1 MSNLEF
7 LQLLHEQ
14 RERTTYVRLT
24 ALDREDR
31 PIEAIEGLATS
42 GSINIDGKSAMQRT
56 CNLTLAAKEININ
69 DYYWTFNQKFRVEI
83 GLENKIDK
91 THDSVIWFKQGIF
104 YITTFNC
111 ALSVN
116 SYNISISGK
125 DKLCRLDGSMG
136 GLFSAPTD
144 LGSIEEENKNGD
156 IEIKSLPIDQIIRE
170 MVHTYG
176 DEPFHNIIINDLE
189 EAGLILQEYR
199 YDQDLFLI
207 REANSDDYSQ
217 GDIGGNVLAI
227 VNGEEKT
234 LKEWS
239 KTDTFVFDD
248 LSDLT
253 DVNATRFTIIKS
265 DETEVECCAAR
276 IIYGQTAGFKETPLT
291 YAGKLIANAGE
302 SVTSILDKIVQMHGD
317 LEYIYNLDGQ
327 FIFQKK
333 KTYVNT
339 IWTPEQKNNEGESF
353 IDPYATPFAYTFGD
367 FSQVTSFS
375 NSPAIG
381 EVKND
386 FSVWGERQGVGG
398 GNIPIHMRYAIDIKP
413 GIYKSIEVSED
424 ELKAYNEKYGL
435 NTGPQE
441 STLYVAS
448 DKYTKHENTLVFEQ
462 KSFAFYDEE
471 TGTVH
476 FNILQVVKDDAGHL
490 IVDTKTVGYSYD
502 DTMIL
507 CDWRE
512 LIYQMALDYNKYGH
526 LDNFEQKVAA
536 ANPQLYPSGR
546 TGYEQY
552 YTDMQGFW
560 RQLYNPQPYSKKDI
574 TDETAYKQYEELY
587 IKHLDG
593 TYSKSEKYSEDVT
606 YYIRDNSFYQEEH
619 ARFPWSSTI
628 YDTPEQLNFWIDF
641 LDTQGELHKFSVKAI
656 GQRPKIANEAKS
668 VKAIYYKETPN
679 LIFVNDTSA
688 KTYKKTGYRYFTQ
701 GQYFNM
707 FATSAQGVSA
717 KEKIDTLLYNHAVTP
732 ESVSMTIIPIY
743 NLEPSTRIY
752 ISDINSK
759 VSGEYIISKI
769 SMPLQYNGTMNI
781 SATKCSF
788 NIFNNVGDISKPDDI
803 VGAALSTSD
812 GYILKD
818 SNNLVLVVQ
827 GG

>member
-7 LQLLHEQ
+7 LQQLHEQ

-91 THDSVIWFKQGIF
+91 THDNIIWFKQGIF
-104 YITTFNC
+104 YITTFSCVLNI
-111 ALSVN
+111 N

-144 LGSIEEENKNGD
+144 LGSIEEEDKNGN
-156 IEIKSLPIDQIIRE
+156 IIIKQLPIDQIIRE

-189 EAGLILQEYR
+189 ETGLILQEYR

-207 REANSDDYSQ
+207 RKANSDDYTQ
-217 GDIGGNVLAI
+217 GDIGGNVLATI
-227 VNGEEKT
+227 NGEEKT

-253 DVNATRFTIIKS
+253 DVDVTKFTITES
-265 DETEVECCAAR
+265 DETEAEYCAAR
-276 IIYGQTAGFKETPLT
+276 ILYGQTAGFKETPLT

-302 SVTSILDKIVQMHGD
+302 SVTSILDKIVQMLGD
-317 LEYIYNLDGQ
+317 FEYFYNLNGQ
-327 FIFQKK
+327 FVFQKK
-333 KTYVNT
+333 KTYINT
-339 IWTPEQKNNEGESF
+339 AWTPEQKNNEGESF

-381 EVKND
+381 EIKND
-386 FSVWGERQGVGG
+386 FSVWGERQGVSG

-413 GIYKSIEVSED
+413 GIYKSIEVSAD
-424 ELKAYNEKYGL
+424 ELEAYNKKYGL
-435 NTGPQE
+435 NTPAQE
-441 STLYVAS
+441 STLYIAG
-448 DKYTKHENTLVFEQ
+448 DKYSKYSDALIFEQ
-462 KSFAFYDEE
+462 KSFAYYDEE
-471 TGTVH
+471 KGRLH
-476 FNILQVVKDDAGHL
+476 FKILQVIKDDNGNL
-490 IVDTKTVGYSYD
+490 TVDTKTVGYNYD
-502 DTMIL
+502 DTMII

-526 LDNFEQKVAA
+526 LDNFEQKVAQ
-536 ANPQLYPSGR
+536 ANPELYPSGR

-552 YTDMQGFW
+552 YIDMQGFW
-560 RQLYNPQPYSKKDI
+560 RQLYNPYPYTKQNI
-574 TDETAYKQYEELY
+574 TNEDEYKEYEELF
-587 IKHLDG
+587 IKNQDG
-593 TYSKSEKYSEDVT
+593 TYLKAEKYSKDTV
-606 YYIRDNSFYQEEH
+606 YYIRDNSFYQKEH
-619 ARFPWSSTI
+619 ERFPWSSTI
-628 YDTPEQLNFWIDF
+628 YDTPERLNFWIDF

-656 GQRPKIANEAKS
+656 GQRPKVANEAKS

-679 LIFVNDTSA
+679 LIFVDDVSL
-688 KTYKKTGYRYFTQ
+688 KSDKSGYRYFTQ

-707 FATSAQGVSA
+707 FATSSQGVSA

-732 ESVSMTIIPIY
+732 ESVSITIIPIY
-743 NLEPSTRIY
+743 NLEPGTRVY
-752 ISDINSK
+752 INDINSK
-759 VSGEYIISKI
+759 ISGEYIISKI
-769 SMPLQYNGTMNI
+769 SMPLSYNGTMNVT
-781 SATKCSF
+781 ATKCS
-788 NIFNNVGDISKPDDI
+788 INVFSNYI
-803 VGAALSTSD
+803 STSL
-812 GYILKD
+812 GEV
-818 SNNLVLVVQ
+818 VL
-827 GG
+827 GISGS